1 MTKVVWIKRSIED
14 VGSEAPV
21 IWSARNQR
29 HVKGE
34 AEERKKKM
42 TRGETAGDIC
52 RRTPE
57 LKEATPRLFVD
68 RQGQERIAETMNG
81 FP

>member
-34 AEERKKKM
+34 AEERKKKRQEVRPQV
-42 TRGETAGDIC
+42 TYAGE
-52 RRTPE
+52 P
-57 LKEATPRLFVD
+57 PS
-68 RQGQERIAETMNG
+68 
-81 FP
+81 